1 MIKVTNQYK
10 ISSNLVG
17 LRIDRVLPI
26 LDTNYSRVYFSNA
39 IKLGNV
45 LVNGKETHASY
56 KVNLDDEITVNHIK
70 ETISETI
77 KPYECELNIVYEDDD
92 ILIINKP
99 QGLVVHPGNGHEND
113 TLVNALVYHHKQLST
128 INGLERVGIV
138 HRIDK
143 DTSGLLLI
151 CKNDNAH
158 RFIAEQLLDHTMN
171 REYIALVC
179 GVISVDKGKII
190 APLARCRDNR
200 LKYEVNTVI
209 GKEAITHFT
218 VLKRFEKYTLIK
230 CKLETGRTH
239 QIRVHMEYINHPIVG
254 DNLYGKN
261 NCVLYSKGQLLH
273 AYKLNFIHPSSKK
286 EMSITCPTP
295 EYFKNILINL
305 K

>member
-77 KPYECELNIVYEDDD
+77 KPYERELNIVYEDDD

-286 EMSITCPTP
+286 EMSITCPIP

>member
-1 MIKVTNQYK
+1 MKVTNQYK

-286 EMSITCPTP
+286 EMSITCPIP

>member
-286 EMSITCPTP
+286 EMSITCPIP
-295 EYFKNILINL
+295 KYFKNILINL

>member
-190 APLARCRDNR
+190 APLARCRD
-200 LKYEVNTVI
+200 
-209 GKEAITHFT
+209 
-218 VLKRFEKYTLIK
+218 
-230 CKLETGRTH
+230 
-239 QIRVHMEYINHPIVG
+239 
-254 DNLYGKN
+254 
-261 NCVLYSKGQLLH
+261 
-273 AYKLNFIHPSSKK
+273 
-286 EMSITCPTP
+286 
-295 EYFKNILINL
+295 
-305 K
+305 

>member
-1 MIKVTNQYK
+1 MIKVTNQYR

-239 QIRVHMEYINHPIVG
+239 QIRVHTEYINHPIVG

-286 EMSITCPTP
+286 EMSITCPIP